1 MKIRKDGSLLWR
13 QLDDEVIA
21 LDMQESVY
29 LRLNQTGTVLWQQL
43 QEPVTR
49 QDLVETLIEKY
60 EIDEAQAGADVDA
73 FLDSLERS
81 GLLEKE

>member
-1 MKIRKDGSLLWR
+1 MKIRKDASLLWR

-21 LDMQESVY
+21 LDMEESVY

-43 QEPVTR
+43 QQPATR
-49 QDLVETLIEKY
+49 QDLVETLLEKY
-60 EIDEAQAGADVDA
+60 EIDEAQASADVDA

>member
-1 MKIRKDGSLLWR
+1 MKIRKDASLLWR

-21 LDMQESVY
+21 LDMEDSVY
-29 LRLNQTGTVLWQQL
+29 LRLNQTGTVLWYQL
-43 QEPVTR
+43 QQPATR
-49 QDLVETLIEKY
+49 QDLVETLVERY